1 MYCPEWEREE
11 NKRNGDKM
19 KCREK
24 TKGWAKDSAIKTLV
38 VLHEK

>member
-1 MYCPEWEREE
+1 MVAEKGEREE

-24 TKGWAKDSAIKTLV
+24 RGGWANDSAIKTLV